1 MAILVYESLVYV
13 GDFRITTRFPTVY
26 GGYETVAAKPA
37 IRLQKETI
45 NIAQLEKILIWH
57 LMMRKL
63 VHWIPRQEGFKP
75 HDFTFVNLKSIIL
88 F

>member
-1 MAILVYESLVYV
+1 MAILVYESL
-13 GDFRITTRFPTVY
+13 VY

-63 VHWIPRQEGFKP
+63 VH
-75 HDFTFVNLKSIIL
+75 
-88 F
+88 